1 MMMPNKSLKWLP
13 AVVVPAVIAVGVIAV
28 PMQAGAAVDLPD
40 KTPKQVLLMV
50 GDSSV
55 RSFSGTI
62 EQSSDLGLPDMDLG
76 GTMSSSPSEGP
87 AGPGTDVSAPAVT
100 AALELLTGS
109 HTARVYA
116 DGPDNVRVQI
126 LDRLAERDLI
136 SNGTDAWYYE
146 SQTNA
151 VTHVAVPAPDEATA
165 ADKKA
170 ALERFAPGG
179 LSSPA
184 EVADRF
190 LSGLDPST
198 TVSVGSDARVAGRTV
213 YDLILTP
220 ASTETLV
227 HSISIAVD
235 SETGVPLRVTV
246 RATGQTDPA
255 FEVGF
260 TSVDFSAPSADLF
273 TFTPPANA
281 TVTEQSLPV
290 AGDTDHMTIEDGT
303 APTPGDGPV
312 VIGSGWDAVVELP
325 PASAPK
331 ELTASPLFTQLSSS
345 VAGGR
350 ALSTSLLNVLVTTDG
365 RVLAGSVSIERLQA
379 VATAT

>member
-1 MMMPNKSLKWLP
+1 MIMPHKALKWLP

-28 PMQAGAAVDLPD
+28 PLQAGAAVDLPD

-50 GDSSV
+50 SDSTV

-62 EQSSDLGLPDMDLG
+62 EQSSDMGLPDVDLG
-76 GTMSSSPSEGP
+76 ATMSSSSEAP
-87 AGPGTDVSAPAVT
+87 AGPATDPSAQAVT

-116 DGPDNVRVQI
+116 DGPGNVRVQV
-126 LDRLAERDLI
+126 LDRFAERNLI
-136 SNGTDAWYYE
+136 SNGTDAWFYE

-151 VTHVAVPAPDEATA
+151 VTHVAIPTPDDATA
-165 ADKKA
+165 RDKEA
-170 ALERFAPGG
+170 ALKRLAPGG

-190 LSGLDPST
+190 LSAVDPST
-198 TVSVGSDARVAGRTV
+198 TVSVGSDGNVAGRTV

-260 TSVDFSAPSADLF
+260 TTVDFGAPSADLF

-290 AGDTDHMTIEDGT
+290 AGHSGHMTAGDGP
-303 APTPGDGPV
+303 ASSPGDGPV
-312 VIGSGWDAVVELP
+312 VTGSGWDAVVELN
-325 PASAPK
+325 PASVPE
-331 ELTASPLFTQLSSS
+331 ELTASPLFTQFTTS

-365 RVLAGSVSIERLQA
+365 RILAGSVSLERLQA
-379 VATAT
+379 VATAP